1 MTKFNQIDALK
12 LARKVISSEVT
23 AINNLKRSIGKDLF
37 LFCKEIHKCKGK
49 LVIIGIGKSGHIAR
63 KLSATFSSTGSPS
76 FFMHPSEAMHGDV
89 GAVTKKDLI
98 LIISNSGCT
107 SEILPL
113 FPNFRKTGCKILSLC
128 GNSNSKIF
136 EESHI

>member
-12 LARKVISSEVT
+12 LARKVISSEIT

-37 LFCKEIHKCKGK
+37 LFCKEIYKCKGK
-49 LVIIGIGKSGHIAR
+49 LIIFGIGKSGHIAR

-76 FFMHPSEAMHGDV
+76 FFMHPSEAMHGDI
-89 GAVTKKDLI
+89 GGVTKNDLI

-113 FPNFRKTGCKILSLC
+113 LPNFKKTTA
-128 GNSNSKIF
+128 N
-136 EESHI
+136 